1 MSVREITCPVCG
13 GSRYVKCP
21 DCDGQG
27 GEEKTYG
34 GETKWYPCPYC
45 NGTGRK
51 ICSNCNGW
59 GTVKV
64 YE

>member
-1 MSVREITCPVCG
+1 MNVREITCPVCG
-13 GSRYVKCP
+13 GWGYVPCQ
-21 DCDGQG
+21 DCKGEG
-27 GEEKTYG
+27 GEWKTYG
-34 GETKWYPCPYC
+34 SETKWYPCTYC

-59 GTVKV
+59 KTIRV